1 LYSLF
6 TLKMNKISLYTL
18 TFSFDFKGDP
28 VLGCNLETMIKNYKQ
43 YGKKVKVLNMLMIYF
58 GVMKMTS
65 QQKWRH
71 FPFFVYVFILAAHW
85 LFILWCTQCFQYI
98 KANSFSH
105 KNYDFLEMSLSNSLQ
120 FKKNYNTKCVSII
133 LYIYIPSTPMY

>member
-71 FPFFVYVFILAAHW
+71 FPFFVYVFILAAH
-85 LFILWCTQCFQYI
+85 
-98 KANSFSH
+98 
-105 KNYDFLEMSLSNSLQ
+105 
-120 FKKNYNTKCVSII
+120 
-133 LYIYIPSTPMY
+133 